1 MTIVKDPIGVV
12 VHIND
17 SRNIPIIG
25 TSFEIVTDDALSD
38 PNPPSR
44 HKKRLREEASA
55 RYPLFLRL
63 IINITN

>member
-1 MTIVKDPIGVV
+1 MTIVKDPIGVI

-17 SRNIPIIG
+17 PRNIPIIG

-55 RYPLFLRL
+55 RYHHHYF
-63 IINITN
+63 N